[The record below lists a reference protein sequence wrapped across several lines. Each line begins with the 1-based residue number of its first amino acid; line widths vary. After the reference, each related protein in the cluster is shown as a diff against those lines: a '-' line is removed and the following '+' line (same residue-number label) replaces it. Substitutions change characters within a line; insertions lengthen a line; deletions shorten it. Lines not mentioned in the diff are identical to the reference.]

1 MSDAVL
7 HTATGDT
14 WKVEGDLNYA
24 TSARLHESARAAMA
38 EQLPGSVDLA
48 AVERVDSA
56 GVALMIDWIRAARA
70 RQQNLTLHNVPEHM
84 RRIADLCGVAHLF
97 KS

>member
-7 HTATGDT
+7 HTEADGA

-24 TSARLHESARAAMA
+24 TSARLYESARAAMA
-38 EQLPGSVDLA
+38 ERLPGSVDLA

-56 GVALMIDWIRAARA
+56 GVALMLDWIRAARA
-70 RQQNLTLHNVPEHM
+70 RQQSLTFQNVPSHM
-84 RRIADLCGVAHLF
+84 QRIADLCGVAHLF
-97 KS
+97 RA